1 MEKGK
6 EEREK
11 QKREEGV
18 PERLPFPC
26 RWALTVL

>member
-18 PERLPFPC
+18 PELRCSLSPVGGP
-26 RWALTVL
+26 